1 MAQSRNGVSLLPPE
15 AVRLLRIRDVCA
27 WTSLSRAALYRMVQ
41 QGDFPHPR
49 KLGPQVVAWRSDEVA
64 AWIDALCDHRQS
76 SGGPRGDGLTP
87 DTTKPRRLA

>member
-64 AWIDALCDHRQS
+64 AWIDARPTAS
-76 SGGPRGDGLTP
+76 YGSA
-87 DTTKPRRLA
+87 TTGNLPVVHEATA